1 MSERKRPSSRS
12 DRIFRALLKVFPFDF
27 RADHGRDM
35 EQTLRDQ
42 HRDARQQG
50 SARAF
55 VRLGI
60 DIVRDVF
67 TTAPREHFAI
77 LKQDVGYALR
87 SLRRAPVFTISAVLT
102 LAIGLSAMTGML
114 AVLNTVMFRPL
125 SVDRPE
131 ELISIS

>member
-1 MSERKRPSSRS
+1 MSGERPSSRS

-77 LKQDVGYALR
+77 LK
-87 SLRRAPVFTISAVLT
+87 
-102 LAIGLSAMTGML
+102 LAIGY
-114 AVLNTVMFRPL
+114 
-125 SVDRPE
+125 
-131 ELISIS
+131 